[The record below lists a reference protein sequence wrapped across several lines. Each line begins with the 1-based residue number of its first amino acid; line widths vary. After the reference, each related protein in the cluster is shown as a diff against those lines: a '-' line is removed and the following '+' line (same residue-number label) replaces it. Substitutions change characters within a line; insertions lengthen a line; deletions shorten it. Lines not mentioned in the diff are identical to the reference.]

1 MKKIILI
8 LFVLIFLSACTA
20 TSNVEIDK
28 EGKVTEE
35 VVLSENKSNFSSDS
49 YIKGM
54 INSYL
59 ELYEYDLE
67 NYSYEDI
74 SDDNYLKI
82 KLKRSYDDICSY
94 FTESSFTKKA
104 LSNVSCQELNNTYE
118 IKANIN
124 SLSCEG
130 NCLEGPLVDNI
141 EFSLKLPE
149 AAVFENA
156 NESEGNL
163 YMWHISEGNLSNINL
178 IINKMDTQKIN
189 NNEKEDSNFIL
200 NVFII
205 LFILLLVLFLVIYLL
220 RKYKKN
226 KLEY

>member
-8 LFVLIFLSACTA
+8 LFILIFLSACTA
-20 TSNVEIDK
+20 TSNIEVDK

-49 YIKGM
+49 YIESM

-59 ELYEYDLE
+59 ELYDYDLE

-124 SLSCEG
+124 SLSCDG

-149 AAVFENA
+149 VAVFENA

-163 YMWHISEGNLSNINL
+163 YMWHIREGELSNINL
-178 IINKMDTQKIN
+178 IMNKIN
-189 NNEKEDSNFIL
+189 TQNINNEEKSSNNLIL
-200 NVFII
+200 NISIILCVLLFI
-205 LFILLLVLFLVIYLL
+205 LFIIVHLY

>member
-8 LFVLIFLSACTA
+8 LFILIFLSACTA
-20 TSNVEIDK
+20 TSNIEVDK

-49 YIKGM
+49 YIESM

-59 ELYEYDLE
+59 ELYDYDLE

-124 SLSCEG
+124 SLSCDG

-141 EFSLKLPE
+141 EFSLKLHE

-178 IINKMDTQKIN
+178 IINKINAQNIN
-189 NNEKEDSNFIL
+189 NEEKSSNNLIL
-200 NVFII
+200 NISIILCVLLFI
-205 LFILLLVLFLVIYLL
+205 LFIIVHLY